1 MARVYQS
8 VAHRSVETVETVP
21 VTLEEGRVSWGGVW
35 SGFLFGMGVLL
46 LLSTLGLAIGVS
58 TADIGPQRDL
68 NASGLG
74 IGAAVWSGVSLLIAL
89 FIGGMVAA
97 RVGMVFDRTAG
108 MIQGSLVWVLA
119 ILGIIYMASSG
130 ISLVTSSAFSLLSG
144 VTRQVGAAVTGA
156 TQLDDL
162 ASGDVNQ
169 IMARLKDP
177 QTVKTIAAATG
188 MPQQEVQSKLA
199 TIQTRV
205 EAAKDNP
212 AQAAAEAKQ
221 GLQEFVAQA
230 GKRAESAAAKA
241 QPYASAATWT
251 TLGAMVLSLIAAIA
265 GAGVGAKRAAARVG
279 VA

>member
-8 VAHRSVETVETVP
+8 GAHRSVETMETVP

-58 TADIGPQRDL
+58 AADIPQRDL
-68 NASGLG
+68 NSSGLG
-74 IGAAVWSGVSLLIAL
+74 IGAAVWSGASLLIAL
-89 FIGGMVAA
+89 FVGGLVAT

-108 MIQGSLVWVLA
+108 MIQGALVWVLA
-119 ILGIIYMASSG
+119 ILGIIYLAASG

-144 VTRQVGAAVTGA
+144 VTRQVGAAVTGTA
-156 TQLDDL
+156 ELGDL

-169 IMARLKDP
+169 ILARLRDP
-177 QTVKTIAAATG
+177 QTAKTIAAATG
-188 MPQQEVQSKLA
+188 MSQQEIESKLSS
-199 TIQTRV
+199 IQARV

-212 AQAAAEAKQ
+212 EQAAAEAKQ
-221 GLQEFVAQA
+221 GLQEFATQA

-251 TLGAMVLSLIAAIA
+251 TLGAMVLSLIAAI
-265 GAGVGAKRAAARVG
+265 VGALVGARRAAVRVG